1 MSARAPRIR
10 TSFEEAPTV
19 THDADVK
26 AACSVLA
33 ILLLYGAAGGSTA
46 LGAGNPFVIRSGAR
60 LLLGGQPFRFGGA
73 NIEWL
78 GVAGYGPADP
88 AGPHRPTD
96 FEIDDALATA
106 QQLGATVVRSQTMGD
121 SVGCAVCIEP
131 ARGVFNQ
138 AGFEATD
145 YALASARAH
154 GIRIIPTI
162 IGDDALDGGGGCVY
176 LRWRG
181 IDVPNCSLVNMQPF
195 WTNKDVLGDVEAH
208 IRSLLNHVNVYTHVA
223 YKNDPTI
230 LGWDLLNGGGS
241 PRPWTKTIARFV
253 RGIDPHHLILS
264 GYDNAGIGAVD
275 ACVSFVYP
283 HWSLSLA
290 VVKRWMA
297 ACTRAHK
304 PYIAYEYGWDA
315 TNYATQAAL
324 RAFLATLHGMPN
336 LAGDA
341 FWALEAHASGHG
353 LLPIPADTTDP
364 QVARTGESG
373 EWWALYWPGI
383 PTLISTAADMT
394 ARAQII
400 RAHNY
405 AMRGL
410 RVPPLPAP
418 RAPTSPVATASS
430 AGVHVSWQGS
440 VGAATYSVERAN
452 AVAGPWQ
459 TVCGRCVTDRDD
471 GFTDPNGTHGAW
483 YRVVPFNLAG
493 RRGDASRSVQAL

>member
-1 MSARAPRIR
+1 
-10 TSFEEAPTV
+10 
-19 THDADVK
+19 
-26 AACSVLA
+26 VLV
-33 ILLLYGAAGGSTA
+33 ILLVCAVTGASAAYGKS
-46 LGAGNPFVIRSGAR
+46 NPFVSRSGTK
-60 LLLGGQPFRFGGA
+60 LVLGGKQFRFGGA

-88 AGPHRPTD
+88 AGPHRPSH

-106 QQLGATVVRSQTMGD
+106 QQLGAAVVRSQTMGD
-121 SVGCAVCIEP
+121 SVRCAVCIEP
-131 ARGVFNQ
+131 ERGVFNP

-154 GIRIIPTI
+154 GIRIIATI

-181 IDVPNCSLVNMQPF
+181 IDVPNCSLVNMAPF
-195 WTNKDVLGDVEAH
+195 WTNKDVIADVEAH
-208 IRSLLNHVNVYTHVA
+208 IRALLNHVNVYTHVA

-253 RGIDPHHLILS
+253 RTIDPHHLILS
-264 GYDNAGIGAVD
+264 GSDNSGLSAVD

-283 HWSLSLA
+283 HWSMPLS
-290 VVKRWMA
+290 VVRPWMA
-297 ACTRAHK
+297 RCKRANK

-315 TNYATQAAL
+315 TNFATPSAL
-324 RAFLATLHGMPN
+324 RTFLATLHGMPN

-394 ARAQII
+394 VRAQII
-400 RAHNY
+400 RAHNF
-405 AMRGL
+405 AMSGMRAPSL
-410 RVPPLPAP
+410 PLPP
-418 RAPTSPVATASS
+418 APTALSATITTT
-430 AGVHVSWQGS
+430 GVRVYWQGA
-440 VGAATYSVERAN
+440 VGAATYSVERAS
-452 AVAGPWQ
+452 AGAGPWQ
-459 TVCGRCVTDRDD
+459 AICARCVTDRDD
-471 GFTDPNGTHGAW
+471 GLADPNGSRGNW

-493 RRGDASRSVQAL
+493 KRGTPSRGVQAA

>member
-1 MSARAPRIR
+1 M
-10 TSFEEAPTV
+10 TPTV
-19 THDADVK
+19 THDADVRV
-26 AACSVLA
+26 ARSVLA
-33 ILLLYGAAGGSTA
+33 ILLVCAAVGASTA
-46 LGAGNPFVIRSGAR
+46 HGKRGGFVARSGTR
-60 LLLGGQPFRFGGA
+60 LVLDGKTFRFGGA

-88 AGPHRPTD
+88 AGPHPPTH

-131 ARGVFNQ
+131 QRGVFNA
-138 AGFEATD
+138 AGFEPSD
-145 YALASARAH
+145 YALASAARH
-154 GIRIIPTI
+154 GIRIIATI
-162 IGDDALDGGGGCVY
+162 VGDDALDDGGGCVY
-176 LRWRG
+176 LHWRG
-181 IDVPNCSLVNMQPF
+181 IDVPNCSLVNMAPF
-195 WTNKDVLGDVEAH
+195 WTNTNVIADVEAH
-208 IRSLLNHVNVYTHVA
+208 IRALLNHVNVYTHVA

-275 ACVSFVYP
+275 ACVSFIYP
-283 HWSLSLA
+283 HWLMPLS
-290 VVKRWMA
+290 VVKPWMA
-297 ACTRAHK
+297 ACKRAGK

-315 TNYATQAAL
+315 TNYARQSAL
-324 RAFLATLHGMPN
+324 RTFLATLRGMPS

-383 PTLISTAADMT
+383 PTLISSAADMT

-405 AMRGL
+405 AMRG
-410 RVPPLPAP
+410 VPPPALPTTPAP
-418 RAPTSPVATASS
+418 TAPAATVTPT
-430 AGVHVSWQGS
+430 GVHVYWQGS
-440 VGAATYSVERAN
+440 VGAATYSVERAS
-452 AVAGPWQ
+452 AAGGPWQ
-459 TVCGRCVTDRDD
+459 AVCARCVTDRSD
-471 GFTDPNGTHGAW
+471 GFADPSGSQGNW

-493 RRGDASRSVQAL
+493 KRGTPSPSVQAA

>member
-1 MSARAPRIR
+1 MRVAR
-10 TSFEEAPTV
+10 
-19 THDADVK
+19 
-26 AACSVLA
+26 SVLV
-33 ILLLYGAAGGSTA
+33 ILLVCAATGSSTA
-46 LGAGNPFVIRSGAR
+46 GAKGNEFVTRSGTK
-60 LLLGGQPFRFGGA
+60 LLLGGKPFRFGGA

-88 AGPHRPTD
+88 AGPHQPSH

-131 ARGVFNQ
+131 ERGVFN
-138 AGFEATD
+138 ATGFEATD
-145 YALASARAH
+145 YALASARRH

-162 IGDDALDGGGGCVY
+162 VGDDALDGGGGCAY
-176 LRWRG
+176 LSWRG
-181 IDVPNCSLVNMQPF
+181 IDVPNCSLVNMTPF
-195 WTNKDVLGDVEAH
+195 WTNKDVIADVEAH
-208 IRSLLNHVNVYTHVA
+208 IRALLNHVNVYTHVA

-253 RGIDPHHLILS
+253 RSIDPHHLILS
-264 GYDNAGIGAVD
+264 GYDNAGIRAVD
-275 ACVSFVYP
+275 ACVGFIYA
-283 HWSLSLA
+283 HWSLSLS
-290 VVKRWMA
+290 VVRPWMA
-297 ACTRAHK
+297 TCKRAGK
-304 PYIAYEYGWDA
+304 PFIAYEYGWDA
-315 TNYATQAAL
+315 TNFATQSAL
-324 RAFLATLHGMPN
+324 RTFLATLRGLPN
-336 LAGDA
+336 VAGDA

-394 ARAQII
+394 ARAEII
-400 RAHNY
+400 RAHNF
-405 AMRGL
+405 AMRGT

-418 RAPTSPVATASS
+418 PAPTSPAAAFAS
-430 AGVHVSWQGS
+430 AGGVHVYWQGV
-440 VGAATYSVERAN
+440 VGAAAYSVERAG
-452 AVAGPWQ
+452 AQAGPWHAIC
-459 TVCGRCVTDRDD
+459 VRCVTDRDD
-471 GFTDPNGTHGAW
+471 GFSDPNGTRGNW

-493 RRGDASRSVQAL
+493 KRGAPSRSVQAA

>member
-1 MSARAPRIR
+1 V
-10 TSFEEAPTV
+10 TPTV
-19 THDADVK
+19 THDADVRV
-26 AACSVLA
+26 ARSVLA
-33 ILLLYGAAGGSTA
+33 ILLVCAALGGSA
-46 LGAGNPFVIRSGAR
+46 AYGKGNPFVTRSGTK
-60 LLLGGQPFRFGGA
+60 LLLGDKPFRFGGA

-88 AGPHRPTD
+88 AGPHRPSR
-96 FEIDDALATA
+96 FEISDALATA

-131 ARGVFNQ
+131 ERGVFNP
-138 AGFEATD
+138 AGFETTD
-145 YALASARAH
+145 YALASAAAH

-181 IDVPNCSLVNMQPF
+181 IDVPNCSLVSMAPF
-195 WTNKDVLGDVEAH
+195 WTNKDVIGDVEAH
-208 IRSLLNHVNVYTHVA
+208 IRALLNHVNVYTHVA

-253 RGIDPHHLILS
+253 RSIDRHHLIFS

-275 ACVSFVYP
+275 ACVGFIYA

-290 VVKRWMA
+290 VAKPWMA
-297 ACTRAHK
+297 TCKRAGK
-304 PYIAYEYGWDA
+304 PFIAYEYGWDA
-315 TNYATQAAL
+315 TNFATQAAL
-324 RAFLATLHGMPN
+324 RTFLAALLGIQN
-336 LAGDA
+336 VAGDA

-394 ARAQII
+394 ARAEII
-400 RAHNY
+400 RAHNF
-405 AMRGL
+405 AMRGM
-410 RVPPLPAP
+410 RVPPLPP
-418 RAPTSPVATASS
+418 PPAPTTPSATVAS
-430 AGVHVSWQGS
+430 AGGVHVYWQGA
-440 VGAATYSVERAN
+440 VGAATYSVERASS
-452 AVAGPWQ
+452 AAGPWQ
-459 TVCGRCVTDRDD
+459 TICRRCVTDRDD
-471 GFTDPNGTHGAW
+471 GLSDPNGSRGSW

-493 RRGDASRSVQAL
+493 RRGAPSRGVQAA